1 VGGGIAVK
9 IERAPWETAKMFGRH
24 FELTDEV
31 VSLISRKS
39 IDTLKNVFRKQ
50 VTNDEWNMIRK
61 MKDEQG
67 VQ

>member
-1 VGGGIAVK
+1 
-9 IERAPWETAKMFGRH
+9 MFGRH